1 MNNYARRLAELGDSE
16 RWIPGFEGAYAVDSD
31 GNLISF
37 KRGKKRFLI
46 GGLDKDGYR
55 KAILC
60 NQGNRTCIRISSVIA
75 LAFIGDRPEGMVVRH
90 LDGNKLNNRPENL
103 EYSTQKDNIHDK
115 YAHGTMQVG
124 EKHWKAKLTEED
136 VVAIRK
142 SKKPSAHLARE
153 LGVSKTAVGHARTG
167 ITWGHVK

>member
-1 MNNYARRLAELGDSE
+1 MSEYATNIAELDDSE
-16 RWIPGFEGAYAVDSD
+16 RWIPGFEGAYAVDND

-37 KRGKKRFLI
+37 KRGKKRYLI

-60 NQGNRTCIRISSVIA
+60 NQGDRTYIRISSAVA

-90 LDGNKLNNRPENL
+90 LDGNKLNNRPENI
-103 EYSTQKDNIHDK
+103 EYSTQKENIHDK

-124 EKHWKAKLTEED
+124 ERHWKSKLTEED
-136 VVAIRK
+136 VITIRK
-142 SKKPSAHLARE
+142 SKKTSAHIARE
-153 LGVSKTAVGHARTG
+153 LGVSKSAIELARAG
-167 ITWGHVK
+167 INWRHVK